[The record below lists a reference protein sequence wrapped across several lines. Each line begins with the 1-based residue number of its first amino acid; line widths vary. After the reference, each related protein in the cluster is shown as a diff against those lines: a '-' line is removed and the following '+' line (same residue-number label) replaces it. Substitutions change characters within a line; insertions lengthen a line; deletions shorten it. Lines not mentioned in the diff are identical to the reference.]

1 MLYKKLYTA
10 NQTYLHSSI
19 ETFKKQCIYGCAKHL
34 QIQQSCGFGQS
45 HSILA
50 LCVLPGYTTHISKS
64 ETDKT
69 HCSSI
74 VTVDSRADSR
84 AVCAEMRMKMK
95 DITADMTIGEAL
107 NVNPDIVP
115 VLMQIG
121 MHCIGCP
128 ASMGETIEEAA
139 MVHGIDVN
147 ELLDHINMANDE
159 KEDKD

>member
-1 MLYKKLYTA
+1 
-10 NQTYLHSSI
+10 
-19 ETFKKQCIYGCAKHL
+19 
-34 QIQQSCGFGQS
+34 
-45 HSILA
+45 
-50 LCVLPGYTTHISKS
+50 
-64 ETDKT
+64 
-69 HCSSI
+69 
-74 VTVDSRADSR
+74 
-84 AVCAEMRMKMK
+84 MK